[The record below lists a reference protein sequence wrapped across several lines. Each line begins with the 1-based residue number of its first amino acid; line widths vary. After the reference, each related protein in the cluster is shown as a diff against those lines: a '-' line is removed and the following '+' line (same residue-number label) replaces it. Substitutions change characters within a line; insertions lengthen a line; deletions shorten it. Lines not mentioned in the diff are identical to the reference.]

1 LPSGE
6 KYCIA
11 AVKCDAGKP
20 RHIYLPAYLFLPF
33 MFSDENEMADWS
45 KATTDSFGN
54 SLISESAKLL
64 LNN

>member
-1 LPSGE
+1 
-6 KYCIA
+6 
-11 AVKCDAGKP
+11 
-20 RHIYLPAYLFLPF
+20 
-33 MFSDENEMADWS
+33 MFSDENEMADWP